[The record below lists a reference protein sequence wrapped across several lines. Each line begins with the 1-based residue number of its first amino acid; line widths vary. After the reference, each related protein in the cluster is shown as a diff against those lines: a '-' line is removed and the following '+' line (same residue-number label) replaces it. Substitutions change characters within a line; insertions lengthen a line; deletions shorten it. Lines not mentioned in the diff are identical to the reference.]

1 MIGRRYWFA
10 LFALA
15 LLAAGSGYLAWL
27 LRDRP
32 DAQQFAGPP
41 RSDYTL
47 ADFTLNALDSQGRRT
62 FQVSGPRLVRRGD
75 DGSIHVAT
83 PNYLLVDGGGK
94 GWHGRSDAAW
104 VDREG
109 TVMKLQGHVEM
120 RRDAASGE
128 DPVELVTRDVTAWP
142 REHRI
147 ATEAP
152 ATITQPGSILRGTG
166 MRGDLDARILELM
179 SDVHSTLQPART
191 KR

>member
-1 MIGRRYWFA
+1 MERRYWMV
-10 LFALA
+10 LA
-15 LLAAGSGYLAWL
+15 VLAVLAAGSSYIAWL

-47 ADFTLNALDSQGRRT
+47 ADFTLNALDSEGRRS
-62 FQVSGPRLVRRGD
+62 FQVSGPRLVRRGE
-75 DGSIHVAT
+75 DGSIHVTT
-83 PNYLLVDGGGK
+83 PDYLLIDGSGK
-94 GWHGRSDAAW
+94 AWRGRSDAAW

-109 TVMKLQGHVEM
+109 SLMKLQGHVEM
-120 RRDAASGE
+120 RRDAAAGE
-128 DPVELVTRDVTAWP
+128 DPVDVVTRDVTAWP

-147 ATEAP
+147 ETAAP
-152 ATITQPGSILRGTG
+152 ATISQPGSILRGTG

-179 SDVHSTLQPART
+179 SDVHSTLQPARK

>member
-1 MIGRRYWFA
+1 MGRRYW
-10 LFALA
+10 LALA
-15 LLAAGSGYLAWL
+15 ALLVLAAGSGYIAWL

-47 ADFTLNALDSQGRRT
+47 ADFTLNALDSEGRRS
-62 FQVSGPRLVRRGD
+62 FQVSGPRLVRRGE
-75 DGSIHVAT
+75 DGSIHVTT
-83 PNYLLVDGGGK
+83 PDYLLVDGSGK
-94 GWHGRSDAAW
+94 AWRGRSDAAW
-104 VDREG
+104 VNRDG
-109 TVMKLQGHVEM
+109 SLMKLQGAVEM
-120 RRDAASGE
+120 RRDAEPGE
-128 DPVELVTRDVTAWP
+128 DPVDVETRDVTAWP

-147 ATEAP
+147 ATDAA
-152 ATITQPGSILRGTG
+152 ATIRQPGSILRGTG

>member
-1 MIGRRYWFA
+1 MERRYWLVLA
-10 LFALA
+10 ELA
-15 LLAAGSGYLAWL
+15 LLAAGSIYIAWL

-47 ADFTLNALDSQGRRT
+47 ADFTLNALDSTGRRT
-62 FQVSGPRLVRRGD
+62 FQVSGPRLVRRGE
-75 DGSIHVAT
+75 DGSIHVTT
-83 PNYLLVDGGGK
+83 PDYLLIDGSGK
-94 GWHGRSDAAW
+94 AWRGHSDAAW

-109 TVMKLQGHVEM
+109 LLMKLQGRVEM
-120 RRDAASGE
+120 RRDAAAGE
-128 DPVELVTRDVTAWP
+128 DPVDVVTRDVTAWP

-147 ATEAP
+147 ETQAP
-152 ATITQPGSILRGTG
+152 ATISQPGSILRGTG

-179 SDVHSTLQPART
+179 SDVHSTLQPARK